1 MSHSILNFARLP
13 WPTDWADIYGRKA
26 PILLDLGFGGGES
39 LVALAQD
46 NTSSNVL
53 GVEISLPSLKRG
65 AKKVAAAELDNA
77 RVLQGDSLAVLW
89 LYFLPQ
95 SISGVTINFPD
106 PWPKSGHQHRRV
118 ISPRFLDLLAT
129 RMLSG
134 APLDIATDHEEYA
147 IAIEQCLT
155 QSPYFESRYD
165 QPYLPDVENRKRTKY
180 ERIALSEG
188 RPPRYFLWR
197 RNSKSAV
204 DDFPI
209 PEETAVPHIV
219 LLSSLSLEEV
229 GNRFEPFYVQED
241 DIHIKY
247 LNIYHNL
254 RENMLLVELYVS
266 EEPYRQRVALS
277 IRERKAGDFVLSL
290 HELGFPR
297 PTHGIHLAVG
307 HLAAWLREQDPD
319 LTIINSTLMP
329 QSDSADMGSALD
341 ISGVISPLD
350 Q

>member
-1 MSHSILNFARLP
+1 MSVSILHFARLP
-13 WPTDWADIYGRKA
+13 WPTDWAGIFGREA

-39 LVALAQD
+39 LVALAR
-46 NTSSNVL
+46 NNPSSNVL
-53 GVEISLPSLKRG
+53 GIEISLPSLKRG
-65 AKKVAAAELDNA
+65 AKKVATAGVGNA

-89 LYFLPQ
+89 LHFSPQ
-95 SISGVTINFPD
+95 SISGATINFPD

-118 ISPRFLDLLAT
+118 INPRFLDLLAT
-129 RMLSG
+129 RMLPG

-147 IAIEQCLT
+147 IAIEQCLSH
-155 QSPYFESRYD
+155 SPYFESRYD
-165 QPYLPDVENRKRTKY
+165 QAYLADVEDRQRTKY

-197 RNSKSAV
+197 RNRKHAE

-219 LLSSLSLEEV
+219 LMSSLSLEEV
-229 GNRFEPFYVQED
+229 GNRFEPFYAQED

-247 LNIYHNL
+247 LNMYHNL
-254 RENMLLVELYVS
+254 REKMLLVELYVS
-266 EEPYRQRVALS
+266 EEPYRQRIALS
-277 IRERKAGDFVLSL
+277 IRQRKAGDFVISL

-307 HLAAWLREQDPD
+307 HLAAWLREQDPG
-319 LTIINSTLMP
+319 LTIINSTLVRH
-329 QSDSADMGSALD
+329 SDDADGDS
-341 ISGVISPLD
+341 
-350 Q
+350 